1 MGKNKAIDRL
11 AFLSKKFNI
20 FNLKNDYTETDL
32 NEITSHNNFNTI
44 NGHNDNV
51 LALRCASE
59 IKKIKPNGS
68 EVIKTKLDIYISDDV
83 FNMIIKSDPTLN
95 KIYTQWILNLFLR
108 LLKNEETINEAI
120 RLVEEDLPL
129 AEVYLKLFENNK
141 RKQKFKRLCSSSY
154 ILKDIKDPT
163 NINQY
168 KSLSQLYDAID
179 PFIERDPSE
188 METLI
193 QKFVDSGQAEISVRC
208 RKFTVYIPKTRDAN
222 SIFNKFVNWCTAT
235 PGNGMFSHYTNHKSP
250 NNPKSVIYIVI
261 NNKFFNGELED
272 NYLYQIHFESNQI
285 KNRKQNK
292 HADFFNDV
300 INESE
305 IISNYFYDV
314 LTPMATQVG
323 TNKNNTYLDY
333 LIKFGWTQVLFD
345 IIEEFTPIIR
355 ILNRDV
361 PKLADLS
368 RFTKLNT
375 LAIANAKLSK
385 LHKSLKTLINLKEL
399 IIPNN
404 KLTSLPKEI
413 GTLQNLIFLNILGN
427 KITEIPD
434 EIKFLDKTNGGNLY
448 RLAVNPKDIGKDNY
462 NKLRKLLPSVEM

>member
-1 MGKNKAIDRL
+1 MNENKSIDRL
-11 AFLSKKFNI
+11 TFLSKKFNI
-20 FNLKNDYTETDL
+20 FNLKNDYTESDL
-32 NEITSHNNFNTI
+32 NEITPYNNFKKI
-44 NGHNDNV
+44 KGHNSNI
-51 LALRCASE
+51 LALRCVSE

-68 EVIKTKLDIYISDDV
+68 EVIKNKVNVYITDRV
-83 FNMIIKSDPTLN
+83 FNTIIKSDPTPN
-95 KIYTQWILNLFLR
+95 KIYTQWILNLFSK
-108 LLKNEETINEAI
+108 LLKNEETISDAI

-129 AEVYLKLFENNK
+129 AEVYLNLFENNK
-141 RKQKFKRLCSSSY
+141 RKQKFKKLCSGSY
-154 ILKDIKDPT
+154 VLKDIKDPT

-222 SIFNKFVNWCTAT
+222 CIFNKFVNWCTAT
-235 PGNGMFSHYTNHKSP
+235 PGNGMFSHYINYKTPS
-250 NNPKSVIYIVI
+250 NPKSVLYVII

-292 HADFFNDV
+292 HGDFFSDV

-305 IISNYFYDV
+305 TISKYFYDI
-314 LTPMATQVG
+314 LNPMATQVG
-323 TNKNNTYLDY
+323 TNKNNIYLEY
-333 LIKFGWTQVLFD
+333 QIKFGWTQALFD
-345 IIEEFTPIIR
+345 IIDEFTPIIR
-355 ILNRDV
+355 ILNRDI
-361 PKLADLS
+361 PKLANLS

-375 LAIANAKLSK
+375 LAIANANLSK
-385 LHKSLKTLINLKEL
+385 LHKSLKTLTNLKEL
-399 IIPNN
+399 ILPNN

-413 GTLQNLIFLNILGN
+413 GALQNLIFLNILGN
-427 KITEIPD
+427 KITNIPD
-434 EIKFLDKTNGGNLY
+434 EIKFLDKTNGGKLY
-448 RLAVNPKDIGKDNY
+448 RLAVTPKDIGKHNY
-462 NKLRKLLPSVEM
+462 DRLRKLLPSVEM